1 VILLLTALVSAAC
14 SDLPNAEFDAPEG
27 FVPLVADSNDNVGLG
42 NDIAVG
48 SDGVPYVSYFGFEAV
63 LEPGEIPVSRPVGAP
78 FNPSVN
84 LASVADDGAWT
95 LGAVAQATEFS
106 NVPVPFGPIL
116 VESLASLEPDNA
128 NGTSIAV
135 GEDGARHVAWASNNG
150 IWHASS
156 TDSSSVEQISAIV
169 PVLNVAGPI
178 GRPGIAVDGNIPWV
192 AWTRSVV
199 GGQEVLVATLRT
211 KGWTQD
217 VVATIDCNGCP
228 APLATEVGIVSS
240 GPIVLFVDQAAG
252 SVMAARLEGTGWVS
266 ETVTTDV
273 AGLGL
278 SLDVDDQGTAR
289 ASYYTGDGT
298 VEMAVSDGASWNTT
312 DVGESGELDP
322 GTGNFAPASGI
333 AVDSAG
339 AVHVAWYDAGS
350 GSVRLAR
357 EADGLFE
364 EVETLGTEGGR
375 YPSLA
380 AGPRGRVYLAWYD
393 VTTEDLL
400 VGVLGEIGTLLVAQ
414 PSPTPAIVGPVVG
427 TCEPD
432 GTELQIVA
440 FNTTFDLT
448 CLAVERKQPFKVIL
462 DNRDIFAHNFSIY
475 TDDSFA
481 LDAALENF
489 TTPLDQS
496 LVSTVRPLPFGGIDE
511 AGTYFFQCDFH
522 PIPAMRGTFIVG
534 SGGGGGGQ

>member
-1 VILLLTALVSAAC
+1 MILLLTALVSAAC

-298 VEMAVSDGASWNTT
+298 VEMAVSDGGSWSAAE
-312 DVGESGELDP
+312 VGESGAPDP

-339 AVHVAWYDAGS
+339 IVYVAWYDAGS
-350 GSVRLAR
+350 DSVKLAR
-357 EADGLFE
+357 EADGAFE

-380 AGPRGRVYLAWYD
+380 AGAEGRVYLAWYD

-400 VGVLGEIGTLLVAQ
+400 VGVLGEIGQLLVAQ
-414 PSPTPAIVGPVVG
+414 PSPTPAVVGPPLPSDCGIDGETFLDISAQG
-427 TCEPD
+427 T
-432 GTELQIVA
+432 A
-440 FNTTFDLT
+440 FNTSCLVASAGELFNIAFENLEAVPHNIAVYPGPDPAPEDLIAGT
-448 CLAVERKQPFKVIL
+448 TITLGPGPQSLEVGPLDAESYFFRCDAHPIQMTGVLAVVE
-462 DNRDIFAHNFSIY
+462 
-475 TDDSFA
+475 
-481 LDAALENF
+481 
-489 TTPLDQS
+489 
-496 LVSTVRPLPFGGIDE
+496 
-511 AGTYFFQCDFH
+511 
-522 PIPAMRGTFIVG
+522 
-534 SGGGGGGQ
+534 GGGGGQ